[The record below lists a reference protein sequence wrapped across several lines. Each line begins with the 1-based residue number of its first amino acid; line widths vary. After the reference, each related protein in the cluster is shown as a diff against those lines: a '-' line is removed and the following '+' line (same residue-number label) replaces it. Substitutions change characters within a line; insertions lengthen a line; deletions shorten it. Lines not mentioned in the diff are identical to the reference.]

1 MIGPAVIIY
10 LGCMVEEALQHMAD
24 GTMRR
29 ERLASN
35 SQALPSVT
43 CFLQSPPTFLDPPRT
58 GFTNWEPSVQN
69 TCFGRLFHFQ
79 APSEQA

>member
-43 CFLQSPPTFLDPPRT
+43 CFLQTVTHYISRPA
-58 GFTNWEPSVQN
+58 QN
-69 TCFGRLFHFQ
+69 RLHQ
-79 APSEQA
+79 LGTKHPKHVLW